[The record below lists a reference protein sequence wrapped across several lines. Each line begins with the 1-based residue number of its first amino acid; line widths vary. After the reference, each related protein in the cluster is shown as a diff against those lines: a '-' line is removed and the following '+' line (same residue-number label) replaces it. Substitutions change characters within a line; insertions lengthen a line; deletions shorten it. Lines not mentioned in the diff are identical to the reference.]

1 MRLLSSRNKNVKYLL
16 CFIDVFTKYVSFNPL
31 IKKSKTVLNALI
43 KILNQS
49 NRKPELWV
57 DQGREFCNKLMQEWL
72 DNNNILLHST
82 RNEGKSVIAKRFV
95 ETLKG
100 NIYEKM
106 TDGDSKSYLSYLN

>member
-1 MRLLSSRNKNVKYLL
+1 
-16 CFIDVFTKYVSFNPL
+16 
-31 IKKSKTVLNALI
+31 
-43 KILNQS
+43 
-49 NRKPELWV
+49 
-57 DQGREFCNKLMQEWL
+57 MQEWL

-100 NIYEKM
+100 NIYEK